1 MNNTIQFHSD
11 LQRLIEILP
20 SKVTSRLNSDEM
32 NDVIEIV
39 LDLGRLPEIRHHK
52 GKIDCIECE
61 PITDEDIK
69 HITSHLQEF
78 TSDNRSGIPGTL
90 HRISAIRNRQG
101 KIVGLT
107 CRVGRVVTGTI
118 ACIKDYVM
126 TGKSILF
133 LGKPGVGK
141 TTKLREISRLVADEL
156 GKRVVIVDTSN
167 EIAGDGDTPHPAIG
181 KARRMQ
187 VSQPE
192 FQKDIMIEAVEN
204 HTPEVIVV
212 DEIGTEA
219 EAQAARTI
227 AERGVMLIAT
237 AHGQSLENLIKN
249 PALSDLVGGI
259 QSVTLGDD
267 EAKRRGSQKTVLERE
282 KQPTFDIVIE
292 IIDRNTLAIYKD
304 TAEAVDYILRGWPI
318 RPEIRKVDQTYDKKP
333 ITTVG
338 EKVDIK
344 LPEKPVEAPVIEEK
358 IEDVP
363 EYHQHHN
370 APAEDSLKFSFNRK
384 DYVNENK
391 KFKKIYLYAVSRN
404 IVEKI
409 IERLDLNVEITRNI
423 DDADIV
429 IAHKNF
435 AKSGAK
441 ILSTANDYRL
451 QVFFIKTNSMAQIQ
465 KVMKE
470 ALDIRES
477 DHALKGYCDD
487 AERALDEA
495 KAAINKILNGS
506 EDIELQP
513 QNQHIRK
520 LQHEL
525 VEQHNLNSQSIGEG
539 EERHLRI
546 VGGKDFKKLG

>member
-1 MNNTIQFHSD
+1 MSNLEFHND
-11 LQRLIEILP
+11 LDRLINILP
-20 SKVTSRLNSDEM
+20 ERVKRCLSYEKME
-32 NDVIEIV
+32 DVIEIV
-39 LDLGRLPEIRHHK
+39 LDIGRTPEIRHSG
-52 GKIDCIECE
+52 GKIEYLDCDTVTE
-61 PITDEDIK
+61 EDISF
-69 HITSHLQEF
+69 ITSHVQEF

-101 KIVGLT
+101 KIIGLT
-107 CRVGRVVTGTI
+107 CRIGRVVTGTI
-118 ACIKDYVM
+118 ACIKDFCM
-126 TGKSILF
+126 MGKSILF
-133 LGKPGVGK
+133 LGRPGVGK

-156 GKRVVIVDTSN
+156 CKRVVVVDTSN

-181 KARRMQ
+181 HARRMQ
-187 VSQPE
+187 VRQPE

-237 AHGQSLENLIKN
+237 AHGNSLENLIKN
-249 PALSDLVGGI
+249 PTLSDLVGGV

-267 EAKRRGSQKTVLERE
+267 EAKRRASQKTVLERE

-292 IIDRNTLAIYKD
+292 ILDRNTLAVYKD

-318 RPEIRKVDQTYDKKP
+318 RPEIRKVDKAY
-333 ITTVG
+333 
-338 EKVDIK
+338 E
-344 LPEKPVEAPVIEEK
+344 EKPVEQAK
-358 IEDVP
+358 IETKQP
-363 EYHQHHN
+363 TI
-370 APAEDSLKFSFNRK
+370 AEEINRLEQKINPDDSLKFSFSRQK
-384 DYVNENK
+384 YVNEVKN
-391 KFKKIYLYAVSRN
+391 FKKVYLYAVSRS

-435 AKSGAK
+435 AKGGAK

-451 QVFFIKTNSMAQIQ
+451 RVFYIKTNSMAQIQ
-465 KVMKE
+465 KVLKE
-470 ALDIRES
+470 ALDITEVET
-477 DHALKGYCDD
+477 LQGYYDE

-495 KAAINKILNGS
+495 KAAINKILAGAS
-506 EDIELQP
+506 DVELQP

-525 VEQHNLNSQSIGEG
+525 VEQHNLISKSVGEG
-539 EERHLRI
+539 EQRHLRI
-546 VGGKDFKKLG
+546 VGGKDFEQKKLG

>member
-1 MNNTIQFHSD
+1 MSNLQLQND
-11 LQRLIEILP
+11 LDRLLEVLP
-20 SKVTSRLNSDEM
+20 EKVRRLVNYEQM
-32 NDVIEIV
+32 EDVIEIV
-39 LDLGRLPEIRHHK
+39 LDIGRTPEIRHSS
-52 GKIDCIECE
+52 GKIEYLGSDFV
-61 PITDEDIK
+61 TEDDINY
-69 HITSHLQEF
+69 ITSHIQEF

-101 KIVGLT
+101 KVIGLT
-107 CRVGRVVTGTI
+107 CRIGRVVTGTI
-118 ACIKDYVM
+118 ACIKDICM
-126 TGKSILF
+126 MNKSILF
-133 LGKPGVGK
+133 LGRPGVGK

-156 GKRVVIVDTSN
+156 GKRVVVVDTSN

-181 KARRMQ
+181 HARRMQ
-187 VSQPE
+187 VRQPE

-237 AHGQSLENLIKN
+237 AHGNSLESLIKN
-249 PALSDLVGGI
+249 PTLSDLVGGI

-267 EAKRRGSQKTVLERE
+267 EARRRASQKTVLERE

-292 IIDRNTLAIYKD
+292 ILDRNTLAVYKN

-318 RPEIRKVDQTYDKKP
+318 RPEIRKVDKVYEAQPQSEIQNPQEQAESNP
-333 ITTVG
+333 IS
-338 EKVDIK
+338 EIK
-344 LPEKPVEAPVIEEK
+344 EEISK
-358 IEDVP
+358 LDNKALKDP
-363 EYHQHHN
+363 T
-370 APAEDSLKFSFNRK
+370 DSLKFSFSRQK
-384 DYVNENK
+384 YVNDVK
-391 KFKKIYLYAVSRN
+391 KFKKIYLYAVSRT

-409 IERLDLNVEITRNI
+409 IERLDLNAEITRNL

-435 AKSGAK
+435 AKGGAK

-451 QVFFIKTNSMAQIQ
+451 QIFYIKTNSMAQIQ
-465 KVMKE
+465 KVLKE
-470 ALDIRES
+470 ALDITETS
-477 DHALKGYCDD
+477 ETLCGYYDD

-495 KAAINKILNGS
+495 KAAINKILAGA
-506 EDIELQP
+506 EHVELTP

-525 VEQHNLNSQSIGEG
+525 VEQHNLESKSVGEG
-539 EERHLRI
+539 EQRHLRI
-546 VGGKDFKKLG
+546 VGGKDFDNKKII

>member
-1 MNNTIQFHSD
+1 MSNLQFQND
-11 LQRLIEILP
+11 LDRLSEVLP
-20 SKVTSRLNSDEM
+20 DRVRRLVTYEQM
-32 NDVIEIV
+32 EDVIEIV
-39 LDLGRLPEIRHHK
+39 LDIGRTPEIRHSN
-52 GKIDCIECE
+52 GKIEYLGSDFV
-61 PITDEDIK
+61 TEDDINY
-69 HITSHLQEF
+69 ITSHIQEF

-101 KIVGLT
+101 KVIGLT
-107 CRVGRVVTGTI
+107 CRIGRVVTGTI
-118 ACIKDYVM
+118 ACIKDICM
-126 TGKSILF
+126 MNKSILF
-133 LGKPGVGK
+133 LGRPGVGK

-156 GKRVVIVDTSN
+156 GKRVVVVDTSN

-181 KARRMQ
+181 HARRMQ
-187 VSQPE
+187 VRQPE

-237 AHGQSLENLIKN
+237 AHGNSLESLIKN
-249 PALSDLVGGI
+249 PTLSDLVGGI

-267 EAKRRGSQKTVLERE
+267 EARRRASQKTVLERE

-292 IIDRNTLAIYKD
+292 ILDRNTLAVYKN

-318 RPEIRKVDQTYDKKP
+318 RPEIRKVDKVYDSPPLEQDSALQKP
-333 ITTVG
+333 HEHG
-338 EKVDIK
+338 AMSEIK
-344 LPEKPVEAPVIEEK
+344 DEISKLDNQALKDPT
-358 IEDVP
+358 
-363 EYHQHHN
+363 
-370 APAEDSLKFSFNRK
+370 DSLKFSFSRQK
-384 DYVNENK
+384 YVNDVK
-391 KFKKIYLYAVSRN
+391 KFKKIYLYAVSRT

-409 IERLDLNVEITRNI
+409 IERLDLNAEITRNL

-435 AKSGAK
+435 AKGGAK
-441 ILSTANDYRL
+441 VLSTANDYRL
-451 QVFFIKTNSMAQIQ
+451 QIFYIKTNSMEQIQ
-465 KVMKE
+465 KVLKE
-470 ALDIRES
+470 ALDITETS
-477 DHALKGYCDD
+477 ETLCGYYDD

-495 KAAINKILNGS
+495 KAAINKILAGA
-506 EDIELQP
+506 EHVELTP

-525 VEQHNLNSQSIGEG
+525 VEQHNLESKSVGEG
-539 EERHLRI
+539 EQRHLRI
-546 VGGKDFKKLG
+546 VGGKDFENKKII

>member
-1 MNNTIQFHSD
+1 MNDIQFQND
-11 LQRLIEILP
+11 IDRLLEVLP
-20 SKVTSRLNSDEM
+20 PKVTDKLKGDSLS
-32 NDVIEIV
+32 DVIEIV
-39 LDLGRLPEIRHHK
+39 LDIGRLPEIRHAN
-52 GKIDCIECE
+52 GKIDSLNCE
-61 PITDEDIK
+61 PIEYADLDYVTERIP
-69 HITSHLQEF
+69 EF
-78 TSDNRSGIPGTL
+78 TSDNRSGIAGTL

-101 KIVGLT
+101 RVIGLT
-107 CRVGRVVTGTI
+107 CRIGRVVTGTI
-118 ACIKDYVM
+118 DCIKDFVM
-126 TGKSILF
+126 QGKSILF
-133 LGKPGVGK
+133 LGRPGVGK

-187 VSQPE
+187 VRQPE

-267 EAKRRGSQKTVLERE
+267 EAKRRASQKTVLERE

-292 IIDRNTLAIYKD
+292 ILDRNTLAVYKD
-304 TAEAVDYILRGWPI
+304 AAEAVDYILRGWPI
-318 RPEIRKVDQTYDKKP
+318 RPEIRKVDKTYDNKPAQIKEEEHLLPTTEPQKEMLPPKAEPEPYVEQEKKN
-333 ITTVG
+333 V
-338 EKVDIK
+338 
-344 LPEKPVEAPVIEEK
+344 L
-358 IEDVP
+358 
-363 EYHQHHN
+363 QN
-370 APAEDSLKFSFNRK
+370 PADRLKFSFNRK
-384 DYVNENK
+384 DYVKEAK
-391 KFKKIYLYAVSRN
+391 GFKKIYLYAVSRS

-409 IERLDLNVEITRNI
+409 IERLDLNAEITKNI
-423 DDADIV
+423 DEADLV

-435 AKSGAK
+435 AKGGAK
-441 ILSTANDYRL
+441 ILSTANNYRL
-451 QVFFIKTNSMAQIQ
+451 QIFYVKTNSMAQIQ
-465 KVMKE
+465 KVVKE
-470 ALDIRES
+470 ALDIRETSKPVQGYS
-477 DHALKGYCDD
+477 DDTEK
-487 AERALDEA
+487 ALDEA
-495 KAAINKILNGS
+495 KNAIDKILAGARN
-506 EDIELQP
+506 IELTP

-525 VEQHNLNSQSIGEG
+525 VEQHNLVSESVGDG
-539 EERHLRI
+539 AERHLKI
-546 VGGKDFKKLG
+546 LGENNNQNEH